1 MPALRMGRAAAL
13 AAALLLAACS
23 GDGAGLGP
31 LGSDDADLPP
41 PEPPVPYAVAFT
53 GEMPSELASLLSQ
66 VVESAAEGAAPATSR
81 LAIRQRAQSDQPRLE
96 QALRAQGYFDGRL
109 SFRIV
114 DPDEAPPPDAIESIT
129 RIATQPEAVLVFD
142 VEPGPRYR
150 FGTTAVLL
158 GANPDGFEAP
168 SAKAL
173 GLVQG
178 EPALTQAVLDAEQRL
193 LGDARKAGFAL
204 ARLGDR
210 EAVVDHAT
218 REMDVTLRLD
228 PGGRATFGLV
238 SFTGAEGIDT
248 GFLRARVP
256 VTEGLRYDPDLV
268 TEGQNNLF
276 DTNLFSTIIPRPAE
290 QLTETGELNLAYD
303 LTQRPARTIGAELNY
318 ESEVGPGA
326 RLFWEHRNIFGA
338 GERLRAE
345 IAGSE
350 QEQSLTT
357 SLRKPDFL
365 RPQQNLLT
373 DATLRRERLEAYDSD
388 SAGVGISVERE
399 LSRQLRVSL
408 GSALRYAR
416 IEDLK
421 EPEQTYA
428 LLSFP
433 GKVDWDFA
441 NDRFSPTSG
450 GTVLV
455 TAAPYV
461 DLLGTDR
468 RFLKGR
474 LTTTRYIGLS
484 SAPQLVLALRG
495 SVGALGGVGRDEVPA
510 DERFYAGGG
519 GSIRGIGFEL
529 AGPLD
534 EDDKPLGGRSVI
546 EGSVELRTRF
556 ANDFGFA
563 LFLDGGTVDTSV
575 FPSFEE
581 RVLFGAGPSFRYFTP
596 VGPIR
601 FDVGFPLNPRKGVD
615 SAYQLYF
622 SIGQSF

>member
-150 FGTTAVLL
+150 FGTTAVQL

-168 SAKAL
+168 SAKDL

-178 EPALTQAVLDAEQRL
+178 GPALTQAVLDAEQKL

-204 ARLGDR
+204 AKLGDR

-238 SFTGAEGIDT
+238 SFTGGEGIDT
-248 GFLRARVP
+248 DFLRARVP

-290 QLTETGELNLAYD
+290 LLTETGELNLAYD

>member
-178 EPALTQAVLDAEQRL
+178 EPALTQAVLDAEQKL

-238 SFTGAEGIDT
+238 SFTGGEGIDT

>member
-168 SAKAL
+168 SAKDL

-178 EPALTQAVLDAEQRL
+178 EPALTQAVLDAEQKL

-290 QLTETGELNLAYD
+290 LLTETGELNLAYD

-468 RFLKGR
+468 RFLKAR

>member
-1 MPALRMGRAAAL
+1 MPRRSLRFAAAL
-13 AAALLLAACS
+13 VAALALAAC
-23 GDGAGLGP
+23 GGGAAPGP
-31 LGSDDADLPP
+31 LGAEDADLPP
-41 PEPPVPYAVAFT
+41 PQPPVPYAVAFT
-53 GEMPSELASLLSQ
+53 GEMPPELATLLQQ

-81 LAIRQRAQSDQPRLE
+81 LAIRQRAQGDQARLE
-96 QALRAQGYFDGRL
+96 QALRAQGYFDGTL

-129 RIATQPEAVLVFD
+129 RLATRPEAVLVFD
-142 VEPGPRYR
+142 VVPGPRYT
-150 FGTTAVLL
+150 FGALEVALTD
-158 GANPDGFEAP
+158 NPDAFEAP
-168 SAKAL
+168 SPKDL

-178 EPALTQAVLDAEQRL
+178 EPARTQAVLDAEQKL
-193 LGDARKAGFAL
+193 LGDTRKAGFAL
-204 ARLGDR
+204 AKLGER
-210 EAVVDHAT
+210 EAVVDHAS

-228 PGGRATFGLV
+228 PGRRANFGTV
-238 SFTGAEGIDT
+238 SFTGGDGIDT
-248 GFLRARVP
+248 DFLRARVP
-256 VTEGLRYDPDLV
+256 VTQGELYDPDLV
-268 TEGQNNLF
+268 TEGQNDLF

-290 QLTETGELNLAYD
+290 QLTDTGELNLAYD
-303 LTQRPARTIGAELNY
+303 LTQRPPRTIGAELNY

-365 RPQQNLLT
+365 RPRQSLLT
-373 DATLRRERLEAYDSD
+373 DATLRRERLEAYDAD
-388 SAGVGISVERE
+388 SAAVGVSVERE

-441 NDRFSPTSG
+441 NDRFSPTAG

-455 TAAPYV
+455 TAAPFV

-474 LTTTRYIGLS
+474 FTTTRYIGLS
-484 SAPQLVLALRG
+484 RAPQLVLALRG
-495 SVGALGGVGRDEVPA
+495 SVGALGGVSRDDVPA

-534 EDDKPLGGRSVI
+534 DDDKPLGGRSVV
-546 EGSVELRTRF
+546 EGSMELRTRF

-563 LFLDGGTVDTSV
+563 VFLDAGTVDTSV

-601 FDVGFPLNPRKGVD
+601 FDVGFPLNPRNGVD
-615 SAYQLYF
+615 SSYQLYF

>member
-178 EPALTQAVLDAEQRL
+178 EPALTQAVLDAEQKL

-228 PGGRATFGLV
+228 PGGRAAFGLV
-238 SFTGAEGIDT
+238 SFTGGEGIDT

-290 QLTETGELNLAYD
+290 LLTETGELNLAYD

>member
-1 MPALRMGRAAAL
+1 MRVGWGRLVATL
-13 AAALLLAACS
+13 AAVLLVAACGGNGIS
-23 GDGAGLGP
+23 SGP
-31 LGSDDADLPP
+31 LGADDAGLPP
-41 PEPPVPYAVAFT
+41 PEPPIPFAVAFP
-53 GEMPSELASLLSQ
+53 GELPADLAGLLRD
-66 VVESAAEGAAPATSR
+66 VVDSAGQGAAPPTSR
-81 LAIRQRAQSDQPRLE
+81 LAIRQRAEADRARLE
-96 QALRAQGYFDGRL
+96 QALRAQGYFDGTVG
-109 SFRIV
+109 FRIV
-114 DPDEAPPPDAIESIT
+114 DPQEAPATDALGSLERLAT
-129 RIATQPEAVLVFD
+129 RPEAVLLFD
-142 VEPGPRYR
+142 VVPGPRYR
-150 FGTTAVLL
+150 FGTLAVAL
-158 GANPDGFEAP
+158 ADNRDGLAAP
-168 SAKAL
+168 TPAAL

-178 EPALTQAVLDAEQRL
+178 EPALTQAVLDAEQKL
-193 LGDARKAGFAL
+193 LADTRKAGFAL
-204 ARLGDR
+204 AKLGDR
-210 EAVVDHAT
+210 EVIVDHAT
-218 REMDVTLRLD
+218 REMDVTLHID
-228 PGGRATFGLV
+228 PGRRASFGLV
-238 SFTGAEGIDT
+238 SFTGGDGIDAD
-248 GFLRARVP
+248 FLRARVP
-256 VTEGLRYDPDLV
+256 LETGQRYDPALV
-268 TEGQNNLF
+268 TDGQNNLF
-276 DTNLFSTIIPRPAE
+276 DTNLFSTIVPRPAD
-290 QLTETGELNLAYD
+290 QLTAEGELNLAYD
-303 LTQRPARTIGAELNY
+303 LTQRPPRTIGAELNY

-350 QEQSLTT
+350 QEQSLTA
-357 SLRKPDFL
+357 SVRKPDFL
-365 RPQQNLLT
+365 RPQQSLLT

-388 SAGVGISVERE
+388 SAGVGIGLERE
-399 LSRQLRVSL
+399 ISRQLTVSL
-408 GSALRYAR
+408 GTALRYAR
-416 IEDLK
+416 IEDLG

-441 NDRFSPTSG
+441 NDRFSPTAG
-450 GTVLV
+450 GTVLA
-455 TAAPYV
+455 TLTPFV
-461 DLLGTDR
+461 DLLGMDR

-474 LTTTRYIGLS
+474 LTHTRYIALS
-484 SAPQLVLALRG
+484 AAPQLVLAMRG

-534 EDDKPLGGRSVI
+534 DDDKPLGGRSVI

-556 ANDFGFA
+556 ANDFGVA
-563 LFLDGGTVDTSV
+563 LFLDAGTVDTSS

-615 SAYQLYF
+615 SDYQLYF

>member
-1 MPALRMGRAAAL
+1 MPARGLGRAAAL
-13 AAALLLAACS
+13 AAALLLAACAGNGS
-23 GDGAGLGP
+23 GLGP
-31 LGSDDADLPP
+31 LGADDADLPP

-96 QALRAQGYFDGRL
+96 QALRAQGYFDGSL

-129 RIATQPEAVLVFD
+129 RLATQPEAVLVFA

-150 FGTTAVLL
+150 FGTTAVVL
-158 GANPDGFEAP
+158 GANPDGFKP
-168 SAKAL
+168 PTVKDL

-178 EPALTQAVLDAEQRL
+178 EPALTQAVLDAEQKL

-204 ARLGDR
+204 AKLGER
-210 EAVVDHAT
+210 EVVVDHAT

-238 SFTGAEGIDT
+238 SFTGGDGIDT
-248 GFLRARVP
+248 DFLRARVP
-256 VTEGLRYDPDLV
+256 VTEGERYDPDLV

-290 QLTETGELNLAYD
+290 QLTDTGELNLAYD
-303 LTQRPARTIGAELNY
+303 LTQRPPRTIGAELTY

-365 RPQQNLLT
+365 QPQQNLLT

-399 LSRQLRVSL
+399 LSRQLKVAL

-416 IEDLK
+416 IKDLQ

-441 NDRFSPTSG
+441 NDRFSPTAG

-534 EDDKPLGGRSVI
+534 DDDKPLGGRSVV

-615 SAYQLYF
+615 SSYQLYF